1 MIKKNSKKKIS
12 SNRLVPKYTRGA
24 SWLTLQVSFI
34 LALSVIVKDV
44 EAQEEVYVT
53 PDVNIFEYQ
62 EQVFELPGSGD
73 YISRE
78 QVSKYN
84 FKNINDIDDR
94 IYTCIGNGLKT
105 ERLETLLF
113 QEENPFN
120 RAIRDRNPFIRLIP
134 FNSTQNKY
142 DITKMK
148 LIKSG
153 HQWWK

>member
-1 MIKKNSKKKIS
+1 MIKKNSKKKILN
-12 SNRLVPKYTRGA
+12 NRLVPKYTRGA

-34 LALSVIVKDV
+34 LALSVIVRDV

-84 FKNINDIDDR
+84 FKNINEK
-94 IYTCIGNGLKT
+94 KT
-105 ERLETLLF
+105 EAHNIIFNDSELF
-113 QEENPFN
+113 N
-120 RAIRDRNPFIRLIP
+120 
-134 FNSTQNKY
+134 
-142 DITKMK
+142 DITFLKYNTVK
-148 LIKSG
+148 
-153 HQWWK
+153 